1 MSTTGAPASR
11 RASALAALALS
22 PLLLAACAASSARVG
37 TGVAKAGRE
46 QNLAPAST
54 ASASPASRGRA
65 TGEWQ
70 ANAAGRGYFRWF
82 VRTSGAPPG
91 IAQENRAPGSSSWR
105 LPGPPDLIGGEA
117 RGRVEGYVA
126 AQSLAPGERES
137 VYVNAPGATSVRV
150 QIFRMGFYGGRGGRL
165 VLESSPLPVVR
176 QPRCAH
182 DARTGL
188 TQCGW
193 RPTLS
198 FAIPH
203 ALPSGV
209 YIVKLAA
216 DNGARRDCIFVLRA
230 ARPGRLL
237 VELPTASWEAY
248 NEWGG
253 DSLYP
258 GGERVR
264 ATGTTQGVA
273 VSYDRPYDSQTG
285 AGQFF
290 VREVA
295 MVRFLERFGYPL
307 TYTTVDSLDRDP
319 AQALRTRAVIDVG
332 HSEYWSDAA
341 ARALLRARERGVNLI
356 FVSSDTMA
364 WRVRFEHAGA
374 ASSQAGER
382 DHVIVAYKQAVAA
395 DPERG
400 SASGLF
406 PLGGAPLVGS
416 AYDGCITPR
425 LPVSGPPSY
434 RYYAWRPALPLQ
446 PAWLFRHSGVS
457 AATRI
462 PGIVGYE
469 LDERTPATPTAAR
482 VLGEGSGV
490 ACMSEH
496 EPSALYGT
504 GEQTTLYRAR
514 SGAVV
519 FATGTLG
526 WEYGLEPVPQAS
538 PDVPRRPDPR
548 VVTITR
554 NLLDHVLA
562 TRRPPG

>member
-1 MSTTGAPASR
+1 MSAARTRGSAGAA
-11 RASALAALALS
+11 ALAALSLS

-37 TGVAKAGRE
+37 AGVAKRGRE
-46 QNLAPAST
+46 AGLSTVSAADASSSRT
-54 ASASPASRGRA
+54 RAS
-65 TGEWQ
+65 GEWQ
-70 ANAAGRGYFRWF
+70 ANGAGDGYFRWL
-82 VRTSGAPPG
+82 VRTSGTPPG
-91 IAQENRAPGSSSWR
+91 IAQENRAAGTPSWR
-105 LPGPPDLIGGEA
+105 LPGPSELVGGEA
-117 RGRVEGYVA
+117 RGTVEGYVSA
-126 AQSLAPGERES
+126 PSLAPGQRER
-137 VYVNAPGATSVRV
+137 VYVNAPGAKSVRV
-150 QIFRMGFYGGRGGRL
+150 QVYRMGYYGGLGGRL
-165 VLESSPLPVVR
+165 VLESSRLPVPR

-182 DARTGL
+182 DTRTGL
-188 TQCGW
+188 TQCDW

-198 FAIPH
+198 FAIPQ

-209 YIVKLAA
+209 YIVKLSA
-216 DNGARRDCIFVLRA
+216 DDGARRDCIFVLRA
-230 ARPGRLL
+230 IRPARLL

-295 MVRFLERFGYPL
+295 IVRFLERYGYPVS
-307 TYTTVDSLDRDP
+307 YTTVDSLDRDP

-332 HSEYWSDAA
+332 HSEYWSEAA

-356 FVSSDTMA
+356 FLSSDTMS
-364 WRVRFEHAGA
+364 WRVRFERAGA
-374 ASSQAGER
+374 ASSEAGEHG
-382 DHVIVAYKQAVAA
+382 HVIVAYKQAVAA
-395 DPERG
+395 DPDRG
-400 SASGLF
+400 SPSGLL

-425 LPVSGPPSY
+425 LPISGPPSY
-434 RYYAWRPALPLQ
+434 RYYAWRPTLPLR

-469 LDERTPATPTAAR
+469 LDERTPATPHSAR

-504 GEQTTLYRAR
+504 GAQTTLYRAR
-514 SGAVV
+514 SGALV

-526 WEYGLEPVPQAS
+526 WAYGLEPVPQAS
-538 PDVPRRPDPR
+538 PDVPPRPDAR
-548 VVTITR
+548 VVAMTR
-554 NLLDHVLA
+554 NLLAYVLA
-562 TRRPPG
+562 ARRAHR